1 MKDIFLIKR
10 NGSRELLDINKIHKV
25 LVWAC
30 DGVSNVSPSEI
41 EAQAGLKFHDGMKT
55 SDLHN
60 SLIDSAHELISTD
73 YPNYDLVAG
82 RLVML
87 ALRKEVYGDFEVPS
101 LVAIIEK
108 NVKAGWYHKDLLSM
122 YTPEQW
128 AKIESFIKHERDFDF
143 RISGARE
150 WLDKYLVQ
158 NRKTKT
164 YHETPQVAYMLV
176 AAVLMR
182 KYVDRFGITMV
193 KGYYNELSADNGGI
207 SIPSPIAASIRTP
220 NPQGASCTLIEMGD
234 SIDSI
239 GATYQAVLKYATNKA
254 GIGLGVFNLRAEGQP
269 VRNGEV
275 TTTGV
280 IGFAQA
286 SRAIVGASSQGGMR
300 KGSETY
306 YHNIWHLDVE
316 KLLVLK
322 NNKGTEETRIRHAD
336 HAFNLNGYLWKR
348 ILKREAVTLFSP
360 EEVPLLQKA
369 FCDDQAEFARLYE
382 LYEKDETKTRRVIEG
397 SKLRDMIATERSST
411 SRVYFHFVDNSNEQ
425 GSFVA
430 KNAPI
435 RMSNLC
441 TEVTLPTIELMT
453 LEDMNALISLC
464 NLSAINWGAIKK
476 PSDFEVPCRLAVFAL
491 DALLDYQP
499 YLLPAAKNS
508 TDWYRPL
515 GIGVNNLAYF
525 LAKRGLKFDE
535 GAFEVIDEYMEAM
548 AFYLTQAS
556 VELAEMYGACGKVEN
571 TKYAQGIFPQDVRKK
586 GIDDVIPH
594 VERMPWEPLRE
605 RMKIA
610 GIRNAT
616 LMCNMPSETSSRVR
630 NMTNGQEPV
639 RNLIVA
645 KSGTKFVVPEYDRLK
660 HKYQL
665 EWDVDLHGYI
675 KLSGIMQKRM
685 DQAIS
690 LNTRYDNTKYPDNK
704 VPATIILNDMTLI
717 YKVGLKTGYYHNNRK
732 VIKSEEAQNSEV
744 EFPCPAV
751 EQQEEDE
758 ASCPSC
764 VI

>member
-55 SDLHN
+55 SDLHT
-60 SLIDSAHELISTD
+60 SLIDSAHELISPD

-87 ALRKEVYGDFEVPS
+87 ALRKEVYGQFEVPS
-101 LVAIIEK
+101 LYGIVEK
-108 NVKAGWYHKDLLSM
+108 NVKSGWYHKDLLTM

-128 AKIESFIKHERDFDF
+128 AKIESFVKHDNDFNF

-158 NRKTKT
+158 NRKQKV
-164 YHETPQVAYMLV
+164 YHETPQVAYILV

-193 KGYYNELSADNGGI
+193 KGYYNQLSEAGI

-269 VRNGEV
+269 VRNGDV

-382 LYEKDETKTRRVIEG
+382 LYEKDETKTRRIIEG

-441 TEVTLPTIELMT
+441 TEVTLPTIELMS

-476 PSDFEVPCRLAVFAL
+476 PSDLEVPCRLAVFAL

-535 GAFEVIDEYMEAM
+535 GAFEVVDEYMEAM

-556 VELAEMYGACGKVEN
+556 VELAELYGACGKVEN

-586 GIDDVIPH
+586 GIDEVIPH
-594 VERMPWEPLRE
+594 VERMPWEPLRA
-605 RMKIA
+605 RMKVS

-616 LMCNMPSETSSRVR
+616 LMCNMPSETSSRVQ

-665 EWDVDLHGYI
+665 EWDVNLHGYI
-675 KLSGIMQKRM
+675 KISCIMQKRM

-704 VPATIILNDMTLI
+704 VPATVILNDMTLI
-717 YKVGLKTGYYHNNRK
+717 YKLGGKTGYYHNNRK
-732 VIKSEEAQNSEV
+732 VIKTEEEKSLALDCVAPEV
-744 EFPCPAV
+744 V
-751 EQQEEDE
+751 EQDDE

>member
-1 MKDIFLIKR
+1 MKKEIFLIKR

-30 DGVSNVSPSEI
+30 DGVNNVSPSEI

-60 SLIDSAHELISTD
+60 SLIDSAHELISAD

-101 LVAIIEK
+101 LMSILEK
-108 NVKAGWYHKDLLSM
+108 NTAAGWYHKDLIGM

-143 RISGARE
+143 RISGGRE

-158 NRKTKT
+158 NRKTKQFQ
-164 YHETPQVAYMLV
+164 ETPQIAYILV
-176 AAVLMR
+176 AAILMR
-182 KYVDRFGITMV
+182 RYVDRFGITMV
-193 KGYYNELSADNGGI
+193 KGYYNELSSEQAGV
-207 SIPSPIAASIRTP
+207 SIPSPLVASIRTRS
-220 NPQGASCTLIEMGD
+220 PQGASCTLIEMGD

-275 TTTGV
+275 VTTGP
-280 IGFAQA
+280 IGFSQGA
-286 SRAIVGASSQGGMR
+286 RAIVGASSQGGIR

-306 YHNIWHLDVE
+306 YHNFWHLDVE

-322 NNKGTEETRIRHAD
+322 NNKGTEENRIRHAD
-336 HAFNLNGYLWKR
+336 HAFNLNGYLWRR
-348 ILKREAVTLFSP
+348 IVTRKDVTLFSP
-360 EEVPLLQKA
+360 EEVPDLQKA
-369 FCDDQAEFARLYE
+369 FCADQAEFARLYE

-397 SKLRDMIATERSST
+397 EKLRNMFATERSST
-411 SRVYFHFVDNSNEQ
+411 SRVYFHFVDNTNEQ

-430 KNAPI
+430 ANAPI
-435 RMSNLC
+435 SMSNLC
-441 TEVTLPTIELMT
+441 TEVTLPTIPLMT
-453 LEDMNALISLC
+453 LEDVDALISLC

-476 PSDFEVPCRLAVFAL
+476 PEDFKEPCRLAVFAL
-491 DALLDYQP
+491 DSLLEYQP

-525 LAKRGLKFDE
+525 LAKRGLKYDE
-535 GAFEVIDEYMEAM
+535 GAFEVVDEYMEAM
-548 AFYLTQAS
+548 AYYLTEAS
-556 VELAEMYGACGKVEN
+556 VELAELYGPCGKAEN

-586 GIDDVIPH
+586 GVDSVIPH
-594 VERMPWEPLRE
+594 VERMPWDQLRE
-605 RMKIA
+605 RMVKA
-610 GIRNAT
+610 GGTRNAT
-616 LMCNMPSETSSRVR
+616 LMCNMPSETSSRVK
-630 NMTNGQEPV
+630 NMTNGIEPV
-639 RNLIVA
+639 RNLIVS
-645 KSGTKFVVPEYDRLK
+645 KGKTKFVVPEYDRLK
-660 HKYQL
+660 NKYQT

-675 KLSGIMQKRM
+675 KIAAIMQKRM

-704 VPATIILNDMTLI
+704 VPATVIINDVTLT
-717 YKVGLKTGYYHNNRK
+717 YKLGLKTGYYHNNRK
-732 VIKSEEAQNSEV
+732 VISADV
-744 EFPCPAV
+744 PTDPVVADVV
-751 EQQEEDE
+751 EQAEDE
-758 ASCPSC
+758 ASCTSC

>member
-1 MKDIFLIKR
+1 MKDIYLIKR

-55 SDLHN
+55 SDLHT
-60 SLIDSAHELISTD
+60 SLIDSAHELISPD

-87 ALRKEVYGDFEVPS
+87 ALRKEVYGQFEVPS
-101 LVAIIEK
+101 LVEIVKK
-108 NVKAGWYHKDLLSM
+108 NVEAGWYHKDLLTM

-128 AKIESFIKHERDFDF
+128 AKIESFVKHERDFDF

-158 NRKTKT
+158 NRKKKI
-164 YHETPQVAYMLV
+164 YHETPQVAYVLV

-182 KYVDRFGITMV
+182 KYVDRFGISMV
-193 KGYYNELSADNGGI
+193 KGYYNELSAADGGI

-269 VRNGEV
+269 VRNGDV

-348 ILKREAVTLFSP
+348 ILLRQPVTLFSP

-369 FCDDQAEFARLYE
+369 FCDDQVEFARLYE
-382 LYEKDETKTRRVIEG
+382 LYEQDESKTRRVIDG
-397 SKLRDMIATERSST
+397 NKLRDMIATERSST

-430 KNAPI
+430 KHAPI

-441 TEVTLPTIELMT
+441 TEVTLPTIELMS
-453 LEDMNALISLC
+453 LEDLNALISLC

-535 GAFEVIDEYMEAM
+535 GAFEVVDEYMEAM

-556 VELAEMYGACGKVEN
+556 VELAELYGACGKVEN

-586 GIDDVIPH
+586 GIDTVIPH
-594 VERMPWEPLRE
+594 VERMPWEPLRA
-605 RMKIA
+605 RMKVV

-675 KLSGIMQKRM
+675 KISCIMQKRM

-690 LNTRYDNTKYPDNK
+690 LNTRYDNTKYHDNK
-704 VPATIILNDMTLI
+704 VPATVILNDMTLI
-717 YKVGLKTGYYHNNRK
+717 YKLGGKTGYYHNNRK
-732 VIKSEEAQNSEV
+732 VIKSEEEKAAEV
-744 EFPCPAV
+744 V
-751 EQQEEDE
+751 EVVVEPEDE